1 MIVRHKSL
9 NYSERVI
16 KSVIDKINKEFKG
29 LDGILEV
36 FNNSREQGFILK
48 IYDSYDPNYDTCIW
62 VFEIPLQDQ
71 INVIFGSR
79 MKCTDDNKWDK
90 EMFESRIIFK
100 SLQTSEVI
108 DYIFDN
114 IKSKYEKDISNNVK
128 LNI

>member
-62 VFEIPLQDQ
+62 VFEIPLQDH